1 MLSFVP
7 PDGKFTLLTYRVL
20 RTNYIPIYVTPNI
33 SFSQSHATGS
43 RSEHGIGFEGLG
55 GRAST
60 TVDSGT
66 VSVLNCESGVCH
78 LSVTIGSRPT
88 DGRSVEEVSC
98 RIPLPPST
106 LSASLTAS
114 VGSVVFD
121 ATGKEVR
128 IPERSTHRFPLI
140 SPDCRSSP
148 QQCPR
153 LLLSQVRWQIGK
165 LPKDKLPVLTGT
177 VALGAGRSARELSL
191 SMFLGFRV
199 TSYSASG
206 LKVAAL
212 RIENEEHQPYKGVR
226 SITRAGRFEVRC

>member
-1 MLSFVP
+1 VLSFVP

-128 IPERSTHRFPLI
+128 
-140 SPDCRSSP
+140 
-148 QQCPR
+148 
-153 LLLSQVRWQIGK
+153 WQIGK